1 MNINDKANELFS
13 RWDKPNSPGVSAA
26 VMLNGE
32 IIYKNGF
39 GYANLEYDIPITPS
53 TIFHVASVSKQFTT
67 MAILLLE
74 KEGKLSIYDDVHKY
88 IPELPDFGKT
98 ITIEHLIHHTSGLRD
113 QWELLT
119 LSGWRD
125 DDVITK
131 EHIMK
136 MIERQKALNFEPG
149 TKFLYSNTGYTL
161 MAEIVERIT
170 GKSFTSFTKDKIF
183 IPLDMNN
190 THFHDNHEM
199 IVKNRAYSYKI
210 DLDEGY
216 KNSILS
222 FSTVGATSLFTTV
235 EDLVKWGHNFNTCK
249 VGGASVIN
257 RIQERYRLENGEI
270 IPYAGGVR
278 IGEYNGLKTIEHNG
292 ADAGFRSSIVCF
304 PEQKMSIAVL
314 SNLSTF
320 KPEYYAK
327 KLADIFISE
336 NKDIA
341 KNYVLKSEGDQIES
355 KGDLNKNYEDLSGVY
370 LVDPGTIVNV
380 EVEND
385 KLIILLPETAKLSL
399 SYISGK
405 TFCVDNTDIKVKWEI
420 SENGNVEGLYVVNP
434 NDYMHAKKVNPIKLS
449 TKDLE
454 IYAGDYYSEELYTDY
469 QLVIRNSELI
479 AVHKRHQDSKLIPY
493 SEDSFVSEKHGNW
506 LSGDIKFV
514 KNQGNQ
520 IIGFM
525 ITSGRVF
532 NLWFYKRNFN

>member
-1 MNINDKANELFS
+1 MNSIDKANKLFT
-13 RWDKPNSPGVSAA
+13 RWDKLDSPGAAAA
-26 VMLNGE
+26 VMLDGK

-39 GYANLEYDIPITPS
+39 GYANLEYGIPIASS
-53 TIFHVASVSKQFTT
+53 TIFHVASVSKQFTV

-74 KEGKLSIYDDVHKY
+74 KEKKLSIYDDVHKY
-88 IPELPDFGKT
+88 IPELPDFGQI

-136 MIERQKALNFEPG
+136 MIKRQKALNFEPG

-170 GKSFTSFTKDKIF
+170 GKSFASFTKEEIF
-183 IPLDMNN
+183 MPLEMNS
-190 THFHDNHEM
+190 THFHDDYEI

-222 FSTVGATSLFTTV
+222 FSTVGATSLFTTA
-235 EDLVKWGHNFNTCK
+235 EDLVKWGDNFNTGK
-249 VGGASVIN
+249 VGGTSVVN
-257 RIQERYRLENGEI
+257 RIQERYKLKNGEI
-270 IPYAGGVR
+270 ISYAGGVK

-327 KLADIFISE
+327 KLADIFISD

-341 KNYVLKSEGDQIES
+341 KNYEQKSKTDQIEEA
-355 KGDLNKNYEDLSGVY
+355 KGDFNKNCDDLSGVY
-370 LVDPGTIVNV
+370 LIEPGTIINV
-380 EVEND
+380 RFENNR
-385 KLIILLPETAKLSL
+385 LTILLPETAKLSL
-399 SYISGK
+399 SHRSGS
-405 TFCVDNTDIKVKWEI
+405 TFYADNTDIEIKWVI
-420 SENGNVEGLYVVNP
+420 SEDGNVEGLNVVDP
-434 NDYMHAKKVNPIKLS
+434 NDCMYAKKINPIKLS
-449 TKDLE
+449 KKDLVM
-454 IYAGDYYSEELYTDY
+454 YAGDYYSEELDTDY
-469 QLVIRNSELI
+469 QILIRDNELI
-479 AVHKRHQDSKLIPY
+479 AVHKRHQDSKFIPY
-493 SEDSFVSEKHGNW
+493 SESCFVSEKHGNW

-520 IIGFM
+520 VIGFT

-532 NLWFYKRNFN
+532 NLWFSKRG